1 MSRYE
6 FQEEMLG
13 AGGFGKVRRGRDTEL
28 DREVAVKTLNP
39 VFSAFSEPEQE
50 RFKREAKTLAKLSHP
65 NIPAVYDVNFADG
78 KFEIYF
84 QFIDGQNLKKLI
96 EQGGPAQLAAART
109 WFHQIASALDH
120 AHKLGIIHRDVK
132 PENIVV
138 TPDME
143 TAYLVDF
150 GIALSG
156 DEAKR
161 LTGTDYVIGSPGY
174 MSPEQ
179 SSGEPLDH
187 RTDLYSLGVTF
198 WETLAGKRMA
208 VGNYEYLASTNEAI
222 PEAIDELIID
232 CLEQKERRLN
242 SARLFSTRLTG
253 ALSQPSKPLS
263 DVLAHGK
270 LHELAS
276 VIEEMD
282 ATGIRNLP
290 AGQRVLIITKIVDV
304 VGSNEHQLAYA
315 AERFLDLML
324 IRGVLLDKED
334 YRDIAKPAIQWAFE
348 REFTNGVGKESL
360 RDRMEKAAFVARD
373 GAYDVLTEEILAYLQ
388 TVELSGKEDWY
399 LHTMREVI
407 EALMANPECNTV
419 ASDLGAALRN
429 LNRVQR
435 SKPWRTASRTW
446 A

>member
-6 FQEEMLG
+6 FQEEMIG
-13 AGGFGKVRRGRDTEL
+13 VGGFGKVRRGRDTEL

-39 VFSAFSEPEQE
+39 ILSAFSEAEQE
-50 RFKREAKTLAKLSHP
+50 RFKREARTLAKLSHP
-65 NIPAVYDVNFADG
+65 NIPAVYDVDFSLG

-84 QFIDGQNLKKLI
+84 QFIDGQNLKNLI
-96 EQGGPAQLAAART
+96 EQNGPAQISSARA
-109 WFHQIASALDH
+109 WFHQIASALEH

-132 PENIVV
+132 PENIVI

-156 DEAKR
+156 AEAKR
-161 LTGTDYVIGSPGY
+161 LTGSDYVIGSPGY

-179 SSGEPLDH
+179 SAGDPLDH

-198 WETLAGKRMA
+198 WEALAGKRMA

-222 PEAIDELIID
+222 PGSIDDLIID
-232 CLEQKERRLN
+232 CLEPKERRVT

-253 ALSQPSKPLS
+253 ALSQSKPLS

-270 LHELAS
+270 LHEWANL
-276 VIEEMD
+276 IEEMS
-282 ATGIRNLP
+282 ASEFMSLP
-290 AGQRVLIITKIVDV
+290 PGQRVLIMVKIVDV

-324 IRGVLLDKED
+324 TRGVLMDKED
-334 YRDIAKPAIQWAFE
+334 YREIAKPSVQWAFE
-348 REFTNGVGKESL
+348 REFASGVGKESL
-360 RDRMEKAAFVARD
+360 RDGMEKAAFVARD
-373 GAYDVLTEEILAYLQ
+373 GAYDVLVEEILSYLKIVDL
-388 TVELSGKEDWY
+388 TTKEDWY
-399 LHTMREVI
+399 LHTMREVVQ
-407 EALMANPECNTV
+407 ALMANPECNTV
-419 ASDLGAALRN
+419 ASDLGAALRQ

-435 SKPWRTASRTW
+435 SKPWRSASRF
-446 A
+446 

>member
-1 MSRYE
+1 MI
-6 FQEEMLG
+6 G

-39 VFSAFSEPEQE
+39 VFSEFSEQEQE
-50 RFKREAKTLAKLSHP
+50 RFRREARTLAKLSHP
-65 NIPAVYDVNFADG
+65 NIPAVYDVNFVDG

-84 QFIDGQNLKKLI
+84 QFIDGQNLKKII
-96 EQGGPAQLAAART
+96 EQNGPAQLAAARV

-120 AHKLGIIHRDVK
+120 AHKLGVIHRDVK
-132 PENIVV
+132 PENIVI

-150 GIALSG
+150 GIALTG

-179 SSGEPLDH
+179 SAGEPIDH
-187 RTDLYSLGVTF
+187 RTDIYSLGVTF
-198 WETLAGKRMA
+198 WEALAGKRMA

-222 PEAIDELIID
+222 PDAIDELIID
-232 CLEQKERRLN
+232 CLEQKERRL
-242 SARLFSTRLTG
+242 SSPRLFSTRLTG

-276 VIEEMD
+276 VIEEMS
-282 ATGIRNLP
+282 ATDIRNLP
-290 AGQRVLIITKIVDV
+290 AGQRVLIVTKIVDV

-324 IRGVLLDKED
+324 VRGVLLDKED
-334 YRDIAKPAIQWAFE
+334 YRDIAKPAIQWGFE
-348 REFTNGVGKESL
+348 REFANGIGKESL
-360 RDRMEKAAFVARD
+360 RKGLEEAAFIARD
-373 GAYDVLTEEILAYLQ
+373 GGYDVLTEEMLSYLK
-388 TVELSGKEDWY
+388 TVELGEKEDWY

-407 EALMANPECNTV
+407 EALMANPECSTV
-419 ASDLGAALRN
+419 APELGAALRN

-435 SKPWRTASRTW
+435 SKPWRSTNRAW